1 VVHLHTYK
9 FCHPH
14 HYFLAVKKSGNLLT
28 SFSNICT
35 KRACA
40 RTRTHTHTPIQ
51 KYVQIFSACCRNK
64 LCCYQLATLKLMS
77 QCLNTLLKAI
87 FGSVHQLHVDSEC
100 GCTMS
105 ICTGIP
111 FVPTF
116 PRFYRSLSWCPDKFG
131 SGCQM
136 SQFFSGHEIHF

>member
-1 VVHLHTYK
+1 
-9 FCHPH
+9 
-14 HYFLAVKKSGNLLT
+14 LT

-35 KRACA
+35 KRACTHTH
-40 RTRTHTHTPIQ
+40 TRAHTHTHTHACIHTHTPIQ

-111 FVPTF
+111 FVTTF
-116 PRFYRSLSWCPDKFG
+116 LRQSKFYGFYRSLSWCPDKFG